1 MHKRMQGIILGVF
14 LWLLIAGGISF
25 ATNAKKS
32 IDVTYRDIN
41 LVIDEEKITPHDA
54 AGNVVE
60 PFIYNGTTYLP
71 VRAVGE
77 ALGKDIDWD
86 NNTSTVH
93 INDKQLKEVY
103 LYDIELAE
111 QPDLKYFYKEEIGSN
126 KYIGFRAPFVPQ
138 PMNTNILKTF
148 DDYLVYSLNG
158 KAEKVSGVLVCNG
171 KDKGAD
177 FIITI
182 FDDNEKPVLN
192 KYLHA
197 NDSPVSFELDI
208 KDWQKLTIKF
218 KCNSSFSSQPKNI
231 EELSI
236 CAIENLMIT
245 TYDY

>member
-1 MHKRMQGIILGVF
+1 MNKRLQGVVLGVL
-14 LWLLIAGGISF
+14 LWLFIAGSISF
-25 ATNAKKS
+25 ASNMNKS
-32 IDVTYRDIN
+32 INVTYRDIK
-41 LVIDEEKITPHDA
+41 LVIDDKEVTPCDA

-60 PFIYNGTTYLP
+60 PFIHNGTTYLP

-103 LYDIELAE
+103 LYDMDLAE

-126 KYIGFRAPFVPQ
+126 KYVGFRVPFVPQ
-138 PMNTNILKTF
+138 PTNTNIPKTF
-148 DDYLVYSLNG
+148 DDYLIYSLKG
-158 KAEKVSGVLVCNG
+158 KAEKVSGLLVCNS
-171 KDKGAD
+171 KFKGAS

-192 KYLHA
+192 KSLRA
-197 NDSPVSFELDI
+197 NEPPVSFELDVT
-208 KDWQKLTIKF
+208 DWQKLTIKF
-218 KCNSSFSSQPKNI
+218 KCSSSLSSELKNI
-231 EELSI
+231 DDLPI